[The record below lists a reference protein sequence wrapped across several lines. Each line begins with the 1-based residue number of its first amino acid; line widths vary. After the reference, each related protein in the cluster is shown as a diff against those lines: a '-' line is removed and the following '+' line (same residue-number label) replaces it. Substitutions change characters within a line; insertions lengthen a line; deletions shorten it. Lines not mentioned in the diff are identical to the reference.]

1 MLMQLIEDISYSK
14 ISLSE
19 ALLRSKLVEF
29 KIKNETFKVW
39 LKKEL
44 EGYDFKDE
52 SLPTYR
58 KVHSQSWLVLSDHWG
73 RTQNIQI
80 ELPNSYGKKVLDLI
94 HFHRIIE
101 STSIVEQQ
109 IRNFERVSGTLT
121 LPNRIVK
128 MIGDLYKPQLDPQ
141 GLIVVSGFREINKLQ
156 YQDVLDQTKN
166 KLLDILMELD
176 TQFPDLKNDISMD
189 KESKDKVQN
198 IITNNIYGGNNP
210 MNIAAGNVV
219 SQTVNSGFGKNE
231 EEELKQLGVE
241 PSEIDELK
249 SILLST
255 NGDKA
260 TISEKAKK
268 WLGSVTAS
276 VAGRGLYEGIPRII
290 ELVDSFM

>member
-1 MLMQLIEDISYSK
+1 MLKELIEDIAYSK

-29 KIKNETFKVW
+29 KIKNETFKIW

-44 EGYDFKDE
+44 EGYSFKDE
-52 SLPTYR
+52 SLPKYR
-58 KVHSQSWLVLSDHWG
+58 KVSSDSWLILSDTWG

-80 ELPNSYGKKVLDLI
+80 ELPDSFGEKVLDVI

-101 STSIVEQQ
+101 SISIVEQQ
-109 IRNFERVSGTLT
+109 IKTFERVSGTLN
-121 LPNRIVK
+121 LPNKVVK
-128 MIGDLYKPQLDPQ
+128 MIGDLYKPQLDSQ
-141 GLIVVSGFREINKLQ
+141 ELTVVSGFREINKLQ

-176 TQFPDLKNDISMD
+176 TQFPDLQNEKAMN
-189 KESKDKVQN
+189 KEDKDKVQN

-210 MNIAAGNVV
+210 MNIAAGSVV
-219 SQTVNSGFGKNE
+219 NQTVSGRFGEDE
-231 EEELKQLGVE
+231 EVELKTLGVE
-241 PSEIDELK
+241 TSQVDELK

-255 NGDKA
+255 KGDKA

-290 ELVDSFM
+290 EIVNNFI

>member
-1 MLMQLIEDISYSK
+1 MSKELIEDIAYSK
-14 ISLSE
+14 ITLSE

-29 KIKNETFKVW
+29 KIKNETFKLW

-58 KVHSQSWLVLSDHWG
+58 KVSSQSWLVLSDYWG

-80 ELPNSYGKKVLDLI
+80 ELPDSFGKEVLDVI

-101 STSIVEQQ
+101 SISIVEQQ
-109 IRNFERVSGTLT
+109 IKNFERVSGTLT
-121 LPNRIVK
+121 LPGGIVR

-176 TQFPDLKNDISMD
+176 TQFPDLKNDMSMD

-210 MNIAAGNVV
+210 MNIAVGSVV
-219 SQTVNSGFGKNE
+219 SQTVNSGFGKSE

-241 PSEIDELK
+241 PPEIDELK

-255 NGDKA
+255 KEDKA
-260 TISEKAKK
+260 TISAKAKN

-290 ELVDSFM
+290 DLVNNCI